1 MNRYGIPYQG
11 SKNAIAAHIV
21 REFLTPSACL
31 VDIFAGGCAITH
43 AALEAG
49 WHNVIANDIS
59 DAPELFAAAARG
71 EYKNEK
77 RWISREYFE
86 RLKNDDAYVRY
97 CWSFGNNAREY
108 LYSREIEPWKKALH
122 YARVLGD
129 RSLLRDILQED
140 CDGSRAAIMAKH
152 DEYTKKYIK
161 WWIAHQK
168 YSAQELDELIKAT
181 KEDIKRESEILRTYL
196 CNALKDSG
204 LTQSEVNKRLGT
216 QMAGHYFGVSQWQF
230 PTREFY
236 AQMQTF
242 MPALT
247 TSYDEITARLNLMQS
262 LQRLQSLQSLQSLE
276 SLESLERL
284 ERLQSLQS
292 LESLQRLERLQSLQS
307 LERLQSLEITHKDY
321 RQVDLPVGCI
331 VYADPPYKDTSEY
344 STDFDHAAF
353 YSWAAH
359 CQRPLLISE
368 YDMPREIFACIG
380 ELKHVARFSQTNKK
394 NTERLF
400 VPRHQ
405 LDTWRNITGNLFLTE
420 IQ

>member
-21 REFLTPSACL
+21 AEFLHPSACL

-49 WHNVIANDIS
+49 WRKVIANDIS

-77 RWISREYFE
+77 RWISREDFAQ
-86 RLKNDDAYVRY
+86 LKNDDAYVRY
-97 CWSFGNNAREY
+97 CWSFGNNANDY
-108 LYSREIEPWKKALH
+108 MYSLEIEPWKKALH

-140 CDGSRAAIMAKH
+140 CDGSRAAIKAKH
-152 DEYTKKYIK
+152 DEYKNKYIK
-161 WWIAHQK
+161 WWIARQK
-168 YSAQELDELIKAT
+168 YGTQELDELIKVT
-181 KEDIKRESEILRTYL
+181 KEDIKRESEKLREYL
-196 CNALKDSG
+196 RDALKDSG

-216 QMAGHYFGVSQWQF
+216 QMAGHYFCVPQWQF
-230 PTREFY
+230 PTREAY
-236 AQMQTF
+236 EQMQTF
-242 MPALT
+242 MPLLST
-247 TSYDEITARLNLMQS
+247 NYDNITARLNLMQS
-262 LQRLQSLQSLQSLE
+262 LQSLQSLE
-276 SLESLERL
+276 
-284 ERLQSLQS
+284 
-292 LESLQRLERLQSLQS
+292 
-307 LERLQSLEITHKDY
+307 SLEITHKDY
-321 RQVDLPVGCI
+321 RQVDLPAGCI
-331 VYADPPYKDTSEY
+331 VYADPPYKGTKGY
-344 STDFDHAAF
+344 STDFDHASF

-359 CQRPLLISE
+359 CPRPILISE
-368 YDMPREIFACIG
+368 YNMPHDVFACIG
-380 ELKHVARFSQTNKK
+380 ELKHIARFSQTNKK
-394 NTERLF
+394 ITERLF

>member
-1 MNRYGIPYQG
+1 M
-11 SKNAIAAHIV
+11 
-21 REFLTPSACL
+21 
-31 VDIFAGGCAITH
+31 DIFAGGCAITH

-49 WHNVIANDIS
+49 WHKVIANDIS

-77 RWISREYFE
+77 RWISCEDFA
-86 RLKNDDAYVRY
+86 RLKNKDAYVRY
-97 CWSFGNNAREY
+97 CWSFGNNAKEY

-122 YARVLGD
+122 YARVLGH
-129 RSLLRDILQED
+129 RSLLREILQED

-152 DEYTKKYIK
+152 DEYKNKYIK
-161 WWIAHQK
+161 WWIARQK
-168 YSAQELDELIKAT
+168 YGAQELDTLIKVT
-181 KEDIKRESEILRTYL
+181 KEDIKRESDILRTYL

-204 LTQSEVNKRLGT
+204 ITQSEVNRRLGT

-230 PTREFY
+230 PTREAY
-236 AQMQTF
+236 QQMQTF

-247 TSYDEITARLNLMQS
+247 TSYDDITARLQLMQS
-262 LQRLQSLQSLQSLE
+262 LQSLESLGSLQSLQSLQSLGR
-276 SLESLERL
+276 LQRL
-284 ERLQSLQS
+284 ESLQS
-292 LESLQRLERLQSLQS
+292 LESLQV
-307 LERLQSLEITHKDY
+307 THKDY
-321 RQVDLPVGCI
+321 RQVELPVGCVI
-331 VYADPPYKDTSEY
+331 YADPPYKDTSGY

-353 YSWAAH
+353 YSWAVH
-359 CQRPLLISE
+359 CPRPLLISE

-380 ELKHVARFSQTNKK
+380 EMKHVARFSQSNKK

>member
-1 MNRYGIPYQG
+1 MKRYGIPYQG

-21 REFLTPSACL
+21 AEFLPPSACL

-49 WHNVIANDIS
+49 FHKVIANDIS

-77 RWISREYFE
+77 RWISREDFA
-86 RLKNDDAYVRY
+86 RLKNKDAYVRY
-97 CWSFGNNAREY
+97 CWSFGNNENGY
-108 LYSREIEPWKKALH
+108 MYSVEIEPWKKALH

-129 RSLLRDILQED
+129 CSLLRDILQED

-152 DEYTKKYIK
+152 DEYKNRYIK
-161 WWIAHQK
+161 WWIARQK
-168 YSAQELDELIKAT
+168 YGAQGLDTLIKVT
-181 KEDIKRESEILRTYL
+181 KEDIRRESEILRTYL
-196 CNALKDSG
+196 CNALKESG
-204 LTQSEVNKRLGT
+204 ITQSEVNKRLGT
-216 QMAGHYFGVSQWQF
+216 QMAKHYFCASQWQF
-230 PTREFY
+230 PTRETY
-236 AQMQTF
+236 QQMQTF

-247 TSYDEITARLNLMQS
+247 TSYDDITAHLNLMQ
-262 LQRLQSLQSLQSLE
+262 RLESLE
-276 SLESLERL
+276 SLESLQ
-284 ERLQSLQS
+284 RLQ
-292 LESLQRLERLQSLQS
+292 R
-307 LERLQSLEITHKDY
+307 LEITHKDY
-321 RQVDLPVGCI
+321 RQVDLPSGCI
-331 VYADPPYKDTSEY
+331 VYADPPYKDTRGY
-344 STDFDHAAF
+344 STDFDHDAF
-353 YSWAAH
+353 YTWAAH
-359 CQRPLLISE
+359 CPRPLLISE
-368 YDMPREIFACIG
+368 YDMPREMFACIG

>member
-21 REFLTPSACL
+21 AEFLTPSACL

-49 WHNVIANDIS
+49 FHKVIAYDIS

-77 RWISREYFE
+77 RWISREDFA
-86 RLKNDDAYVRY
+86 RLKNNDAYVRY
-97 CWSFGNNAREY
+97 CWSFGNNDEKGY
-108 LYSREIEPWKKALH
+108 IYSQEIEPWKMALH

-152 DEYTKKYIK
+152 DEYKNRYIK
-161 WWIAHQK
+161 WWIARQK
-168 YSAQELDELIKAT
+168 YGAQELDTLIKAT
-181 KEDIKRESEILRTYL
+181 KEDIKRESDKLRTYL
-196 CNALKDSG
+196 CNALKESG
-204 LTQSEVNKRLGT
+204 ITQSEVNKRLGT
-216 QMAGHYFGVSQWQF
+216 QMAGHYFGASQWEF
-230 PTREFY
+230 PTREAY
-236 AQMQTF
+236 QQMQTF

-247 TSYDEITARLNLMQS
+247 TSYDDITARLNLMQS
-262 LQRLQSLQSLQSLE
+262 LQRLQSLESLESLQSLGRLQSLQ

-284 ERLQSLQS
+284 ERL
-292 LESLQRLERLQSLQS
+292 
-307 LERLQSLEITHKDY
+307 EIIHKDY
-321 RQVDLPVGCI
+321 RQVDLPSGCI
-331 VYADPPYKDTSEY
+331 VYADPPYKDTSGY
-344 STDFDHAAF
+344 STDFDHDAF

-359 CQRPLLISE
+359 CPRPLLISE
-368 YDMPREIFACIG
+368 YDMPREKFACIG
-380 ELKHVARFSQTNKK
+380 DLRHVARFSQTCKK
-394 NTERLF
+394 ITERLF

-405 LDTWRNITGNLFLTE
+405 IDTWRNITGNLFLTE

>member
-21 REFLTPSACL
+21 AEYLPPSACL

-49 WHNVIANDIS
+49 FHKVIANDIS

-77 RWISREYFE
+77 RWISREDFA
-86 RLKNDDAYVRY
+86 RLKNKDAYVRY
-97 CWSFGNNAREY
+97 CWSFGNNENTY
-108 LYSREIEPWKKALH
+108 MYSVEIEPWKKALH

-129 RSLLRDILQED
+129 RSLLRDILQEG
-140 CDGSRAAIMAKH
+140 CDGSRATIIAKH
-152 DEYTKKYIK
+152 DEYKNKYIK
-161 WWIAHQK
+161 WWIARQK
-168 YSAQELDELIKAT
+168 YGAQELDELIKVT
-181 KEDIKRESEILRTYL
+181 KEDIKRESDILRTYL
-196 CNALKDSG
+196 CNALKESG

-216 QMAGHYFGVSQWQF
+216 QMAGHYFGASQWQF
-230 PTREFY
+230 PTREAY

-247 TSYDEITARLNLMQS
+247 TSYDDITARLNLMQS
-262 LQRLQSLQSLQSLE
+262 LQSLQ
-276 SLESLERL
+276 SLERL
-284 ERLQSLQS
+284 ERLQ
-292 LESLQRLERLQSLQS
+292 RLE
-307 LERLQSLEITHKDY
+307 IIHKDY
-321 RQVDLPVGCI
+321 RQVDLPSGCI
-331 VYADPPYKDTSEY
+331 VYADPPYKDTSGY
-344 STDFDHAAF
+344 STDFDHDAF

-359 CQRPLLISE
+359 CPRPLLISE
-368 YDMPREIFACIG
+368 YDMPREMFACIG
-380 ELKHVARFSQTNKK
+380 EMKHVARFSHTNKK
-394 NTERLF
+394 IIERLF

>member
-1 MNRYGIPYQG
+1 MKRYGIPYQG

-21 REFLTPSACL
+21 AEFLPPSACL

-49 WHNVIANDIS
+49 WHKVIANDIS

-77 RWISREYFE
+77 RWISREDFA
-86 RLKNDDAYVRY
+86 RLKDNDAYMRY
-97 CWSFGNNAREY
+97 CWSFGNNAKGY
-108 LYSREIEPWKKALH
+108 MYSHEIEPWKKALH

-140 CDGSRAAIMAKH
+140 CDGSRAAILAKY
-152 DEYTKKYIK
+152 DEYKNKYIK
-161 WWIAHQK
+161 WWIAHQN
-168 YSAQELDELIKAT
+168 YGAQELDTLIKVT
-181 KEDIKRESEILRTYL
+181 KEDIKRESDILRTYL

-204 LTQSEVNKRLGT
+204 ITQSEVNRRLGT
-216 QMAGHYFGVSQWQF
+216 QMAGHYFGASQWEF
-230 PTREFY
+230 PTRETY

-242 MPALT
+242 MPSLT

-276 SLESLERL
+276 SF
-284 ERLQSLQS
+284 ERLQ
-292 LESLQRLERLQSLQS
+292 R

-359 CQRPLLISE
+359 CPRPILISE
-368 YDMPREIFACIG
+368 YDMPREVFACIG
-380 ELKHVARFSQTNKK
+380 EMKHVARFSQTNKK

-405 LDTWRNITGNLFLTE
+405 LDTWRNITGNLFF
-420 IQ
+420 

>member
-21 REFLTPSACL
+21 GEFLHPSACL

-49 WHNVIANDIS
+49 WHKVIANDII

-77 RWISREYFE
+77 RWISREDFA
-86 RLKNDDAYVRY
+86 RLKDNDAYVRY
-97 CWSFGNNAREY
+97 CWSFGNNENTY
-108 LYSREIEPWKKALH
+108 MYSVEIEPWKKALH

-129 RSLLRDILQED
+129 CSLLRDILQED
-140 CDGSRAAIMAKH
+140 CDGSRAAILAKH
-152 DEYTKKYIK
+152 EEYKNKYVK
-161 WWIAHQK
+161 WWIARQK
-168 YSAQELDELIKAT
+168 YGSQELDTLIKIT
-181 KEDIKRESEILRTYL
+181 KEEIKRESDILRTYL

-216 QMAGHYFGVSQWQF
+216 QMASHYFSASQWQF
-230 PTREFY
+230 PAREAY

-247 TSYDEITARLNLMQS
+247 TSYDDITARLQLM
-262 LQRLQSLQSLQSLE
+262 QSLQSLQGLQD
-276 SLESLERL
+276 LQD
-284 ERLQSLQS
+284 LQSLQ
-292 LESLQRLERLQSLQS
+292 SLQRLERLQRLQR
-307 LERLQSLEITHKDY
+307 LESLQSLEITHKDY
-321 RQVDLPVGCI
+321 RQVDLPAGCV
-331 VYADPPYKDTSEY
+331 VYADPPYKDTSGY
-344 STDFDHAAF
+344 TTDFDHAAF
-353 YSWAAH
+353 YSWAVH
-359 CQRPLLISE
+359 CPRPILISE
-368 YDMPREIFACIG
+368 YDMPREVFACIG
-380 ELKHVARFSQTNKK
+380 EMKNVARFSQTNKK

-420 IQ
+420 IQQET

>member
-1 MNRYGIPYQG
+1 MKRYGIPYQG

-21 REFLTPSACL
+21 AEFLPPSACL
-31 VDIFAGGCAITH
+31 MDIFAGGCAITH

-49 WHNVIANDIS
+49 WHKVIANDIR

-77 RWISREYFE
+77 RWISREDFA
-86 RLKNDDAYVRY
+86 RLKDNDVYVRY
-97 CWSFGNNAREY
+97 CWSFGNNAKDY
-108 LYSREIEPWKKALH
+108 MYSVEIEPWKKALH

-140 CDGSRAAIMAKH
+140 CDGSRAAIIAKY
-152 DEYTKKYIK
+152 DEYKNKYIK

-168 YSAQELDELIKAT
+168 YGAQELDDLIKAT
-181 KEDIKRESEILRTYL
+181 KEDIKRESDILREYL

-204 LTQSEVNKRLGT
+204 ITQSEVNRRLGT

-230 PTREFY
+230 PTRETY

-247 TSYDEITARLNLMQS
+247 TSYDDITARLQLT
-262 LQRLQSLQSLQSLE
+262 QSLQSLQSLE
-276 SLESLERL
+276 SLE
-284 ERLQSLQS
+284 RLQS
-292 LESLQRLERLQSLQS
+292 
-307 LERLQSLEITHKDY
+307 LQSLEITHKDY
-321 RQVDLPVGCI
+321 IQVDLPAGCV
-331 VYADPPYKDTSEY
+331 VYADPPYKDTRGY
-344 STDFDHAAF
+344 SSDFDHAAF

-359 CQRPLLISE
+359 CPRPLLISE
-368 YDMPREIFACIG
+368 YDMPREKFACIE

>member
-21 REFLTPSACL
+21 REFLPPSACL

-49 WHNVIANDIS
+49 WNKVIANDIS

-77 RWISREYFE
+77 RWISREDFA
-86 RLKNDDAYVRY
+86 RLKNKDVYVRY
-97 CWSFGNNAREY
+97 CWSFGNNANGY
-108 LYSREIEPWKKALH
+108 MYSVEIEPWKKALH

-140 CDGSRAAIMAKH
+140 CDGSRAAIIAKH
-152 DEYTKKYIK
+152 EEYKDKYIK

-168 YSAQELDELIKAT
+168 YSDQELDELIKVT
-181 KEDIKRESEILRTYL
+181 KEDIKRESEKLRTYL
-196 CNALKDSG
+196 RNALKDSG
-204 LTQSEVNKRLGT
+204 LTQSEVSKRLGT
-216 QMAGHYFGVSQWQF
+216 QMAGHYFGVSQWEF

-242 MPALT
+242 MPSLT
-247 TSYDEITARLNLMQS
+247 TRYDEITARLNLMQS
-262 LQRLQSLQSLQSLE
+262 LERLQSLE
-276 SLESLERL
+276 S
-284 ERLQSLQS
+284 
-292 LESLQRLERLQSLQS
+292 LQSLQS
-307 LERLQSLEITHKDY
+307 LERLESLDRLQRLQITHKDY
-321 RQVDLPVGCI
+321 RQVELPAGCV
-331 VYADPPYKDTSEY
+331 VYADPPYKGTCGY
-344 STDFDHAAF
+344 STDFDHASF

-359 CQRPLLISE
+359 CPRPLLISE
-368 YDMPREIFACIG
+368 YNMPREIFACIG
-380 ELKHVARFSQTNKK
+380 EMKHVARFSQTCKK
-394 NTERLF
+394 IKERLF
-400 VPRHQ
+400 IPRHQ

>member
-21 REFLTPSACL
+21 AEFLPPSACL

-49 WHNVIANDIS
+49 WHKVIANDIS

-77 RWISREYFE
+77 RWISREDFE
-86 RLKNDDAYVRY
+86 RLKNDDVYVRY
-97 CWSFGNNAREY
+97 CWSFGNNANGY
-108 LYSREIEPWKKALH
+108 MYSVEIEPWKKALH

-140 CDGSRAAIMAKH
+140 CDGSRAAILAKY
-152 DEYTKKYIK
+152 DEYKNKYIK
-161 WWIAHQK
+161 WWIARQK
-168 YSAQELDELIKAT
+168 YGDQELDELIEVT
-181 KEDIKRESEILRTYL
+181 KEDIKRESDILRTYL

-204 LTQSEVNKRLGT
+204 ITQSEVNRRLGT
-216 QMAGHYFGVSQWQF
+216 QMAGHYFGASQWQF
-230 PTREFY
+230 PTQETY
-236 AQMQTF
+236 EQMQTF
-242 MPALT
+242 MPSLT
-247 TSYDEITARLNLMQS
+247 TSYDEITARLNLMQ
-262 LQRLQSLQSLQSLE
+262 RLQSLQSLQ
-276 SLESLERL
+276 
-284 ERLQSLQS
+284 RLQ
-292 LESLQRLERLQSLQS
+292 
-307 LERLQSLEITHKDY
+307 IIHKDY
-321 RQVDLPVGCI
+321 RQVELPAGCV
-331 VYADPPYKDTSEY
+331 VYADPPYKDTAGY
-344 STDFDHAAF
+344 SNDFDHAAF
-353 YSWAAH
+353 YSWAVH
-359 CQRPLLISE
+359 CPRPILISE

-380 ELKHVARFSQTNKK
+380 EMKHVSRFSQTNKK

-405 LDTWRNITGNLFLTE
+405 LDTWRNITGNLFLNE

>member
-21 REFLTPSACL
+21 AEYLPPSACL

-49 WHNVIANDIS
+49 WHKVIANDIS

-77 RWISREYFE
+77 RWISREDFA
-86 RLKNDDAYVRY
+86 RLKDNDAYIRY
-97 CWSFGNNAREY
+97 CWSFGNNADGY
-108 LYSREIEPWKKALH
+108 MYSVEIEPWKKALH

-140 CDGSRAAIMAKH
+140 CDGSRAAILAKH
-152 DEYTKKYIK
+152 DEYKNKYIK
-161 WWIAHQK
+161 WWIAHQN
-168 YSAQELDELIKAT
+168 YGAQELDDIIKVT
-181 KEDIKRESEILRTYL
+181 KEDIKRESDILRTYL

-204 LTQSEVNKRLGT
+204 ITQSEVNRRLGT
-216 QMAGHYFGVSQWQF
+216 QMAGHYFGASQWMF
-230 PTREFY
+230 PTREAY

-247 TSYDEITARLNLMQS
+247 TSYDDITARLNLMQS
-262 LQRLQSLQSLQSLE
+262 LQ
-276 SLESLERL
+276 
-284 ERLQSLQS
+284 
-292 LESLQRLERLQSLQS
+292 SLQS
-307 LERLQSLEITHKDY
+307 LERLKSLKRLQRLEITHKDY
-321 RQVDLPVGCI
+321 RQVELPAGCVI
-331 VYADPPYKDTSEY
+331 YADPPYKDTAGY
-344 STDFDHAAF
+344 SSDFDHAAF

-359 CQRPLLISE
+359 CPRPILISE
-368 YDMPREIFACIG
+368 YDMPREVFACIG
-380 ELKHVARFSQTNKK
+380 EMKHLARFSQACKK
-394 NTERLF
+394 ITERLF

-405 LDTWRNITGNLFLTE
+405 LDTWRNITGNLFLNE

>member
-1 MNRYGIPYQG
+1 MKRYGIPYQG

-21 REFLTPSACL
+21 GEFLHPSACL

-49 WHNVIANDIS
+49 WHKVIANDIS

-77 RWISREYFE
+77 RWISREDFA
-86 RLKNDDAYVRY
+86 RLKNKDAYVRY
-97 CWSFGNNAREY
+97 CWSFGNNANDY
-108 LYSREIEPWKKALH
+108 MYSAEIEPWKKALH

-140 CDGSRAAIMAKH
+140 CDGSRAAILAKYE
-152 DEYTKKYIK
+152 EYKNKYIK
-161 WWIAHQK
+161 WWIARQK
-168 YSAQELDELIKAT
+168 YGAQEIDTLIKVT
-181 KEDIKRESEILRTYL
+181 KDEIKRESDILREYL

-204 LTQSEVNKRLGT
+204 ITQSEVNRRLGT
-216 QMAGHYFGVSQWQF
+216 QMAKHYFCASQWQF
-230 PTREFY
+230 PTREVY

-247 TSYDEITARLNLMQS
+247 TSYDDITAHLNLMQS
-262 LQRLQSLQSLQSLE
+262 LQRLQSLQSFQNLQSLQR
-276 SLESLERL
+276 LQRLQSLERL
-284 ERLQSLQS
+284 ERLQSL
-292 LESLQRLERLQSLQS
+292 ER
-307 LERLQSLEITHKDY
+307 LEITHKDY
-321 RQVDLPVGCI
+321 RQVDLPAGCV
-331 VYADPPYKDTSEY
+331 VYADPPYKDTSGY
-344 STDFDHAAF
+344 STDFNHAAF

-359 CQRPLLISE
+359 CPRPILISE
-368 YDMPREIFACIG
+368 YDMPREVFACIG
-380 ELKHVARFSQTNKK
+380 EMKHVARFSQTNKK

-405 LDTWRNITGNLFLTE
+405 LDTWRNITGNLFLNE
-420 IQ
+420 I

>member
-1 MNRYGIPYQG
+1 MKRYGIPYQG

-21 REFLTPSACL
+21 AEFLPPSECL

-49 WHNVIANDIS
+49 WHKVIANDIR

-77 RWISREYFE
+77 RWISREDFE
-86 RLKNDDAYVRY
+86 RLENVDAYVRY
-97 CWSFGNNAREY
+97 CWSFGNNAKEY

-152 DEYTKKYIK
+152 DEYKNKYIK
-161 WWIAHQK
+161 WWIARQK
-168 YSAQELDELIKAT
+168 YGAQELDTLIKAT
-181 KEDIKRESEILRTYL
+181 KEDIRRESEILRTYL
-196 CNALKDSG
+196 CNALKESG
-204 LTQSEVNKRLGT
+204 ITQSEVNKRLGT
-216 QMAGHYFGVSQWQF
+216 QMAGHYFGASQWQF
-230 PTREFY
+230 PTRETY
-236 AQMQTF
+236 QQMQTF

-247 TSYDEITARLNLMQS
+247 TSYDDITARLQLM
-262 LQRLQSLQSLQSLE
+262 QSLQSLE
-276 SLESLERL
+276 SLESL
-284 ERLQSLQS
+284 QSLQS
-292 LESLQRLERLQSLQS
+292 LQRLQRLQR
-307 LERLQSLEITHKDY
+307 LEITHKDY
-321 RQVDLPVGCI
+321 RQVDLPAGCVI
-331 VYADPPYKDTSEY
+331 YADPPYKDTKGY
-344 STDFDHAAF
+344 SSDFDHDAF

-359 CQRPLLISE
+359 CPRPILISE

-380 ELKHVARFSQTNKK
+380 ELKHVARFSSQTNKK
-394 NTERLF
+394 ITERQF

-405 LDTWRNITGNLFLTE
+405 LDTWRNITGNLFLSE

>member
-21 REFLTPSACL
+21 GEFLPPSECL

-49 WHNVIANDIS
+49 WHKVIANDIS

-77 RWISREYFE
+77 RWISREDFE
-86 RLKNDDAYVRY
+86 RLKNEDVYVRY
-97 CWSFGNNAREY
+97 CWSFGNNGNGY
-108 LYSREIEPWKKALH
+108 MYSAEIEPWKKALH

-140 CDGSRAAIMAKH
+140 CDGSRAAIIAKH
-152 DEYTKKYIK
+152 DEYKNKYIK

-168 YSAQELDELIKAT
+168 YGAQELDTLIKVT
-181 KEDIKRESEILRTYL
+181 KEDIKRESDTLRTYL

-204 LTQSEVNKRLGT
+204 LTQSEVSRRLGT
-216 QMAGHYFGVSQWQF
+216 YMARHYFCMSQWEF
-230 PTREFY
+230 PTREAY
-236 AQMQTF
+236 QQMQTF
-242 MPALT
+242 IPALT
-247 TSYDEITARLNLMQS
+247 TRYDDITARLNLMQRLKSLQSLQSLGSLESLES
-262 LQRLQSLQSLQSLE
+262 LQRLQRLQRLQSLGRLEILQSLQSLQ
-276 SLESLERL
+276 
-284 ERLQSLQS
+284 
-292 LESLQRLERLQSLQS
+292 
-307 LERLQSLEITHKDY
+307 ITHKDY
-321 RQVDLPVGCI
+321 RQVDLPAGCV
-331 VYADPPYKDTSEY
+331 VYADPPYKDTRGY
-344 STDFDHAAF
+344 STDFDHASF
-353 YSWAAH
+353 YSWAVH
-359 CQRPLLISE
+359 CPRPILISE

-400 VPRHQ
+400 IQRHQ

>member
-21 REFLTPSACL
+21 AEFLPPSACL

-49 WHNVIANDIS
+49 WHKVIANDIS

-77 RWISREYFE
+77 RWISREDFA
-86 RLKNDDAYVRY
+86 RLKNKDAYVRY
-97 CWSFGNNAREY
+97 CWSFGNNAKEY

-122 YARVLGD
+122 YARVLGH

-140 CDGSRAAIMAKH
+140 CDGSRAAIIAKH
-152 DEYTKKYIK
+152 DEYKNKYIK
-161 WWIAHQK
+161 WWIARQK
-168 YSAQELDELIKAT
+168 YGAQELDELIKAT
-181 KEDIKRESEILRTYL
+181 KEDVKRESENLREYL

-204 LTQSEVNKRLGT
+204 ITQSEVNKRLGT
-216 QMAGHYFGVSQWQF
+216 QMAGHYFRASQWGF

-236 AQMQTF
+236 VQMQTF

-247 TSYDEITARLNLMQS
+247 TSYDDITARLQLMQS
-262 LQRLQSLQSLQSLE
+262 LQSLESLGSLQSLQSLE
-276 SLESLERL
+276 RL
-284 ERLQSLQS
+284 ESLQS
-292 LESLQRLERLQSLQS
+292 LESLQRLESLQV
-307 LERLQSLEITHKDY
+307 THKDY
-321 RQVDLPVGCI
+321 RQVELPVGCV
-331 VYADPPYKDTSEY
+331 VYADPPYKDTKGY

-359 CQRPLLISE
+359 CPRPLLISE

-400 VPRHQ
+400 VPHHQ

>member
-21 REFLTPSACL
+21 AEFLPPSACL

-49 WHNVIANDIS
+49 WHKVIANDIS

-77 RWISREYFE
+77 RWISREDFE
-86 RLKNDDAYVRY
+86 RLKNKDAYVRY
-97 CWSFGNNAREY
+97 CWSFGNNENTY
-108 LYSREIEPWKKALH
+108 MYSVEIEPWKKALH

-140 CDGSRAAIMAKH
+140 CDGSRAAIKSKH
-152 DEYTKKYIK
+152 DEYKNKYIK
-161 WWIAHQK
+161 WWIARHK
-168 YSAQELDELIKAT
+168 YGVQELDTLIKAT

-204 LTQSEVNKRLGT
+204 LTQGEVDKRLGT
-216 QMAGHYFGVSQWQF
+216 QMAGHYFGASQWGF
-230 PTREFY
+230 PTREAY
-236 AQMQTF
+236 QQMRTF
-242 MPALT
+242 MPSLT
-247 TSYDEITARLNLMQS
+247 TSYDDITARLNLMRS
-262 LQRLQSLQSLQSLE
+262 LQRLQ
-276 SLESLERL
+276 
-284 ERLQSLQS
+284 RLQSLQS
-292 LESLQRLERLQSLQS
+292 LESLQRLQRLQSLQS
-307 LERLQSLEITHKDY
+307 LESLEITHKDY
-321 RQVDLPVGCI
+321 RQVELPAGCV
-331 VYADPPYKDTSEY
+331 VYADPPYKDTSGY
-344 STDFDHAAF
+344 SFDFDHASF
-353 YSWAAH
+353 YSWAEH
-359 CQRPLLISE
+359 CPRPLLISE
-368 YDMPREIFACIG
+368 YDMPREMFACIG
-380 ELKHVARFSQTNKK
+380 ELKHIARFSQTNKK

>member
-1 MNRYGIPYQG
+1 MKRYGIPYQG

-21 REFLTPSACL
+21 AEFLPPSACL

-49 WHNVIANDIS
+49 WRKVIANDIS

-77 RWISREYFE
+77 RWISREDFA
-86 RLKNDDAYVRY
+86 RLKNKDVYVRY
-97 CWSFGNNAREY
+97 CWSFGNNANDY
-108 LYSREIEPWKKALH
+108 MYSIEIEPWKKALH

-129 RSLLRDILQED
+129 CSLLRDILQED

-152 DEYTKKYIK
+152 DEYKNKYIK
-161 WWIAHQK
+161 WWLAHQK
-168 YSAQELDELIKAT
+168 YGAQELDELIKVT
-181 KEDIKRESEILRTYL
+181 KEDIKRESDTLRTYL
-196 CNALKDSG
+196 CNALKESG

-216 QMAGHYFGVSQWQF
+216 QMAGHYFGVSQWMF
-230 PTREFY
+230 PTREAY
-236 AQMQTF
+236 QQMQTF
-242 MPALT
+242 MPALKI
-247 TSYDEITARLNLMQS
+247 SYDDITARLNLMQDLQS
-262 LQRLQSLQSLQSLE
+262 LQRLENLQSLEGLESLQSLGSLERLQRLQRLQSLEGLN
-276 SLESLERL
+276 
-284 ERLQSLQS
+284 
-292 LESLQRLERLQSLQS
+292 
-307 LERLQSLEITHKDY
+307 IIHKDY
-321 RQVDLPVGCI
+321 RQVDLPAGCV
-331 VYADPPYKDTSEY
+331 VYADPPYKDTSGY
-344 STDFDHAAF
+344 TTDFDHAAF

-359 CQRPLLISE
+359 CPRPILISE
-368 YDMPREIFACIG
+368 YDMPREKFACIG
-380 ELKHVARFSQTNKK
+380 ELKHIARFSQTNKK

>member
-21 REFLTPSACL
+21 AEFLPPSACL

-49 WHNVIANDIS
+49 WHKVIANDIS

-77 RWISREYFE
+77 RWISREDFA
-86 RLKNDDAYVRY
+86 RLKNKDVYVRY
-97 CWSFGNNAREY
+97 CWSYGNNAKEY

-140 CDGSRAAIMAKH
+140 CDGSRAAIMAKY
-152 DEYTKKYIK
+152 DEYKNKYIK
-161 WWIAHQK
+161 WWIAHQN
-168 YSAQELDELIKAT
+168 YGAQELDDLIKVT
-181 KEDIKRESEILRTYL
+181 KEDIKRESDILRTYL

-204 LTQSEVNKRLGT
+204 LKQSEVNKRLGT
-216 QMAGHYFGVSQWQF
+216 YMAEHYFGASQWMF
-230 PTREFY
+230 PTRETY

-247 TSYDEITARLNLMQS
+247 TSYDDITTRLQLM
-262 LQRLQSLQSLQSLE
+262 QSLQSLQSLQR
-276 SLESLERL
+276 LERLHILHILQSLHSL
-284 ERLQSLQS
+284 ERLQSL
-292 LESLQRLERLQSLQS
+292 ES

-321 RQVDLPVGCI
+321 RQVNLPAGCV
-331 VYADPPYKDTSEY
+331 VYADPPYKDTNGY

-359 CQRPLLISE
+359 CPRPILISE
-368 YDMPREIFACIG
+368 YNMPREVFACIG
-380 ELKHVARFSQTNKK
+380 EMKHVARFSQTNKK

-405 LDTWRNITGNLFLTE
+405 LDTWRNITGNLFLNE

>member
-21 REFLTPSACL
+21 GEYLPPSACL

-49 WHNVIANDIS
+49 WHKVIANDIS

-77 RWISREYFE
+77 RWISREDFA
-86 RLKNDDAYVRY
+86 RLKNKDAYVRY
-97 CWSFGNNAREY
+97 CWSFGNNENTY
-108 LYSREIEPWKKALH
+108 MYSLEIEPWKKALH

-140 CDGSRAAIMAKH
+140 CDGSRAAIIAKH
-152 DEYTKKYIK
+152 EEYKDKYIK
-161 WWIAHQK
+161 WWIAHQN
-168 YSAQELDELIKAT
+168 YGAQELDTLIKAT
-181 KEDIKRESEILRTYL
+181 KEDIKRESDMLRTYL

-216 QMAGHYFGVSQWQF
+216 QMAGHYFGASQWMF
-230 PTREFY
+230 PTREVY

-242 MPALT
+242 MPSLT
-247 TSYDEITARLNLMQS
+247 TSLTTRYDEITARLNLMQS
-262 LQRLQSLQSLQSLE
+262 LQRLQSLGRSEELQS
-276 SLESLERL
+276 L

-292 LESLQRLERLQSLQS
+292 LQRLR
-307 LERLQSLEITHKDY
+307 RFQSLEITHKDY
-321 RQVDLPVGCI
+321 RQVDLPAGCV
-331 VYADPPYKDTSEY
+331 VYADPPYKDTSGY
-344 STDFDHAAF
+344 SSDFDHAAF

-359 CQRPLLISE
+359 CPRPILISE

-380 ELKHVARFSQTNKK
+380 EMKHIARFSQTNKK

-405 LDTWRNITGNLFLTE
+405 LDTWRNITGNLFLNE
-420 IQ
+420 I

>member
-21 REFLTPSACL
+21 AEFLPPSACL
-31 VDIFAGGCAITH
+31 VDIFAGGCSITH

-49 WHNVIANDIS
+49 FHKVIANDIS

-77 RWISREYFE
+77 RWISREDFA
-86 RLKNDDAYVRY
+86 RLKNKDVYVRY
-97 CWSFGNNAREY
+97 CWSFGNNENTY
-108 LYSREIEPWKKALH
+108 MYSVEIEPWKKALH

-129 RSLLRDILQED
+129 CSLLRDILQDD

-152 DEYTKKYIK
+152 DEYKNRYIK
-161 WWIAHQK
+161 WWIARQG
-168 YSAQELDELIKAT
+168 YGAQELDELIKIT
-181 KEDIKRESEILRTYL
+181 KEDIKRESNILRTYL
-196 CNALKDSG
+196 CNALKESG
-204 LTQSEVNKRLGT
+204 ITQSEVNKRLGT
-216 QMAGHYFGVSQWQF
+216 QMAGHYFGASQWKF
-230 PTREFY
+230 PTREAY

-247 TSYDEITARLNLMQS
+247 TSYDDITARLNLMQS
-262 LQRLQSLQSLQSLE
+262 LQSLECLQS
-276 SLESLERL
+276 L
-284 ERLQSLQS
+284 ERLQSL
-292 LESLQRLERLQSLQS
+292 ESLQSLQS
-307 LERLQSLEITHKDY
+307 LERLQRLQSLERLQGLEITHKDY
-321 RQVDLPVGCI
+321 RQVDLPVGCV
-331 VYADPPYKDTSEY
+331 VYVDPPYKDTSGY

-359 CQRPLLISE
+359 CPRPILISE

-394 NTERLF
+394 ITERLF

>member
-1 MNRYGIPYQG
+1 MKRYGIPYQG

-21 REFLTPSACL
+21 GEFLPPSECL

-49 WHNVIANDIS
+49 WHKVIANDIR

-77 RWISREYFE
+77 RWISREDFA
-86 RLKNDDAYVRY
+86 RLKDNDAYVRY
-97 CWSFGNNAREY
+97 CWSFGNNGGGY
-108 LYSREIEPWKKALH
+108 MYSQEIEPWKKALH

-152 DEYTKKYIK
+152 DEYKNKYIK
-161 WWIAHQK
+161 WWLAHQN
-168 YSAQELDELIKAT
+168 YGEQELDTLIKVT
-181 KEDIKRESEILRTYL
+181 KEDIKRESDILREYL

-204 LTQSEVNKRLGT
+204 LKQSEVNRRLGT
-216 QMAGHYFGVSQWQF
+216 QMAGHYFCAPQWMF
-230 PTREFY
+230 PTREAY

-247 TSYDEITARLNLMQS
+247 TSYDNITARLNLMQS
-262 LQRLQSLQSLQSLE
+262 LQSLQSLQRLE
-276 SLESLERL
+276 SLQR
-284 ERLQSLQS
+284 LQS
-292 LESLQRLERLQSLQS
+292 LESLQRLERLESLESLQ
-307 LERLQSLEITHKDY
+307 RLEITHKDY
-321 RQVDLPVGCI
+321 RQVDLPAGCV
-331 VYADPPYKDTSEY
+331 VYADPPYKDTSDY

-353 YSWAAH
+353 YSWASH
-359 CQRPLLISE
+359 CPRPILISE
-368 YDMPREIFACIG
+368 YNMPREIFACIG
-380 ELKHVARFSQTNKK
+380 EMKHVARFSQTNKK